1 MIVTN
6 GRVMKE
12 ISQDT
17 QNILLTLKKVATET
31 LERKQRL
38 GEYAV
43 VWYQGKPVIL
53 EPKSKSYFIT
63 YPQTY

>member
-17 QNILLTLKKVATET
+17 QNILTTLKKVATET

-53 EPKSKSYFIT
+53 EPKSK
-63 YPQTY
+63 

>member
-1 MIVTN
+1 
-6 GRVMKE
+6 MKE

-38 GEYAV
+38 GEYVV
-43 VWYQGKPVIL
+43 VWHQGKPVIL
-53 EPKSKSYFIT
+53 EPKSK
-63 YPQTY
+63 

>member
-1 MIVTN
+1 MIVTK

-43 VWYQGKPVIL
+43 VWHQGKPVIL
-53 EPKSKSYFIT
+53 EPKSK
-63 YPQTY
+63 

>member
-1 MIVTN
+1 MIVTK

-17 QNILLTLKKVATET
+17 QNILTTLKKVATET

-43 VWYQGKPVIL
+43 VWHQGKPVIL
-53 EPKSKSYFIT
+53 EPKSK
-63 YPQTY
+63 

>member
-53 EPKSKSYFIT
+53 EPKSK
-63 YPQTY
+63 

>member
-1 MIVTN
+1 
-6 GRVMKE
+6 MKT

-31 LERKQRL
+31 LERKRRL

-43 VWYQGKPVIL
+43 VWHQGKPVIL
-53 EPKSKSYFIT
+53 Q
-63 YPQTY
+63 PQSEK